1 MPNFSKE
8 KPILHHAAMIHDK
21 KIIAILTA
29 SAIVVGVVSWNVF
42 STSVS
47 DIGKRFDAVG
57 KQLEQTQQYQQ
68 SASQRL
74 DAVQTT
80 IDTSAHRI
88 SQVSAGL
95 TANATRV
102 VEVERRIE
110 TSEVGIKESQRIV
123 DDCQR
128 IIERVKAGRSK

>member
-1 MPNFSKE
+1 
-8 KPILHHAAMIHDK
+8 MIHDK

-80 IDTSAHRI
+80 IGTSANRVG
-88 SQVSAGL
+88 QVSAGL
-95 TANATRV
+95 TANATRII
-102 VEVERRIE
+102 EIERRTENSAARIE
-110 TSEVGIKESQRIV
+110 ESQRIV